1 MTSLQKFGLVALVS
15 YFALVIPSG
24 LAEAATSRDCSGRRA
39 YECYRFISPSQPAA
53 EQANSDEASI
63 DPKARQKRYFGE
75 SENSRKEDA
84 DSVCREL
91 KSGQ

>member
-24 LAEAATSRDCSGRRA
+24 LAEAATSRDCSGRVA
-39 YECYRFISPSQPAA
+39 YERYRFISPSQPAA

-63 DPKARQKRYFGE
+63 DPKARLKRYCAE
-75 SENSRKEDA
+75 LKNSGKEDA
-84 DSVCREL
+84 DSLCQQL